1 MYPREM
7 LRRVEWLA
15 ADLRDRCCLSLLLRC
30 GVWDERERFD
40 IRSKERER
48 ERESGMMVSFLFL
61 AGGIGCES
69 EIHDVTNC
77 YKNSIVHAVLGY
89 LTYRSGLDFLY
100 STCTYTTDAAQHVQ
114 DLGTR
119 IRP

>member
-15 ADLRDRCCLSLLLRC
+15 ADLRDRCCSSLLLRC
-30 GVWDERERFD
+30 GVWDERDLTFD
-40 IRSKERER
+40 RKRER

-61 AGGIGCES
+61 PGRIGCES